1 MNLAVLDLETNGFQ
15 GTSVLSVSAVVFDHA
30 GRVLDAYDRYYFPE
44 EEFSP
49 GALGVNGLYPERIA
63 FLRKAGQYRSELFL
77 DEAEDFDAFLQDWG
91 VENVV
96 VHNVTFDTAFLPP
109 EIVRYRKWWCSM
121 RGMTRYM
128 GLYRAFGREKF
139 PRLGELKLR
148 LREEMEPPAETR
160 ALEEAVGETDLQA
173 HTSLAD
179 CLDLYGIVMRVLANR
194 PELVRFQPLS
204 IPFSPPGGRNLSRQ
218 GQAEP
223 RADSFVLSHL
233 KLKRRL
239 AEFLE
244 QEESL
249 PGLDALIGEA
259 EKCPGFPR
267 YPVFSRPGTSNVNAG
282 PLPEFITQAMAN
294 GETVWIRFTS
304 VSGEVTERE
313 VRPIEVFPLGNQPH
327 LKAFCSLRGHYRTF
341 DLSRTEFLGP
351 GRGEV

>member
-15 GTSVLSVSAVVFDHA
+15 GTSVLSVSAVVFSHE
-30 GRVLDAYDRYYFPE
+30 GRILDVYDRYYFPE
-44 EEFSP
+44 EAFSP

-77 DEAEDFDAFLQDWG
+77 DEAEDFDGFLQDWG

-194 PELVRFQPLS
+194 PELVRFAPLA
-204 IPFSPPGGRNLSRQ
+204 IPFSPPGGRNLPRQ

-223 RADSFVLSHL
+223 RGDSFVLSHL

-239 AEFLE
+239 AEFLG
-244 QEESL
+244 QAESL
-249 PGLDALIGEA
+249 TGLDALIGEA
-259 EKCPGFPR
+259 R
-267 YPVFSRPGTSNVNAG
+267 QNLAD
-282 PLPEFITQAMAN
+282 PEPFEEADSLLGCVRRAMVN
-294 GETVWIRFTS
+294 GETVRIRFTS

-313 VRPIEVFPLGNQPH
+313 VLPLELYRLGNRAQ
-327 LKAFCSLRGHYRTF
+327 LKAFCRLRGEPRTF
-341 DLSRTEFLGP
+341 DLSRAELLGP
-351 GRGEV
+351 GEGGSP

>member
-63 FLRKAGQYRSELFL
+63 FLRKAGRYRSELFL
-77 DEAEDFDAFLQDWG
+77 DEAEDFDGFLQDWG

-121 RGMTRYM
+121 RGMTRYV
-128 GLYRAFGREKF
+128 GSFGTFGRTKF
-139 PRLGELKLR
+139 PKLGELKLR
-148 LREEMEPPAETR
+148 LQAAMEPPEETR
-160 ALEEAVGETDLQA
+160 TLEEAVGETDLQA

-194 PELVRFQPLS
+194 PDLVRFQPLS
-204 IPFSPPGGRNLSRQ
+204 IPFSPPGGRNLPRQ
-218 GQAEP
+218 GQVEP
-223 RADSFVLSHL
+223 RADAFVLSHL

-239 AEFLE
+239 AEFLG

-259 EKCPGFPR
+259 RQNLSDPAELFEE
-267 YPVFSRPGTSNVNAG
+267 AD
-282 PLPEFITQAMAN
+282 PLLACVRRAMAN
-294 GETVWIRFTS
+294 GQPVRIRFTS

-313 VRPIEVFPLGNQPH
+313 VLPLELYRLGNRAQ
-327 LKAFCSLRGHYRTF
+327 LKAFCHLRGEQRTF
-341 DLSRTEFLGP
+341 DLSRAELLRP
-351 GRGEV
+351 GK

>member
-15 GTSVLSVSAVVFDHA
+15 GTSVLSVSAVVFSHE
-30 GRVLDAYDRYYFPE
+30 GRILDVYDRYYFPE
-44 EEFSP
+44 EAFSP

-77 DEAEDFDAFLQDWG
+77 DEAEDFDGFLQDWG

-148 LREEMEPPAETR
+148 LQAAMEPPEETR
-160 ALEEAVGETDLQA
+160 VLEEAVGETDLQA

-179 CLDLYGIVMRVLANR
+179 CLDLYGIVMRVLANASN
-194 PELVRFQPLS
+194 LVRFLPMT
-204 IPFSPPGGRNLSRQ
+204 PCFNPPGRRYP
-218 GQAEP
+218 P
-223 RADSFVLSHL
+223 REGIADPRPDTFVLSHL
-233 KLKRRL
+233 KLKRRMADL
-239 AEFLE
+239 TGQQEF
-244 QEESL
+244 L
-249 PGLDALIGEA
+249 PGLDALIEEA
-259 EKCPGFPR
+259 ESGLGVIDPFEEADTLLGCIR
-267 YPVFSRPGTSNVNAG
+267 R
-282 PLPEFITQAMAN
+282 AMLK
-294 GETVWIRFTS
+294 GETVRIRFTDAY
-304 VSGEVTERE
+304 GEVTERE
-313 VRPIEVFPLGNQPH
+313 ILPIDLFRFGNQAQ
-327 LKAFCSLRGHYRTF
+327 LKAFCHLRGEHRIF

-351 GRGEV
+351 GKGRLP